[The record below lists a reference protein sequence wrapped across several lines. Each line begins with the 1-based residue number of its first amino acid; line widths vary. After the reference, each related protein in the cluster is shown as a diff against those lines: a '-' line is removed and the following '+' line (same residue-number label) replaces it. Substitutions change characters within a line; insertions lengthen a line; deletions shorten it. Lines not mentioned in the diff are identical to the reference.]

1 MYNGRQGT
9 LLKQGLGYCID
20 LGTIENSGI
29 TKNEGYVEL
38 VGADV
43 NAVFIS
49 PEERL
54 ITETGAAGVAGLA
67 HGKEKIAPS
76 GVEVHNGC
84 NRDKPA
90 LCRNV
95 EIASRVAEE
104 SRKKIGA

>member
-9 LLKQGLGYCID
+9 LLKQGLEYCID

-29 TKNEGYVEL
+29 TKNKGYVEL

-54 ITETGAAGVAGLA
+54 ITETGAAGVAG
-67 HGKEKIAPS
+67 GAPVPS
-76 GVEVHNGC
+76 SVVSTE
-84 NRDKPA
+84 
-90 LCRNV
+90 
-95 EIASRVAEE
+95 
-104 SRKKIGA
+104 